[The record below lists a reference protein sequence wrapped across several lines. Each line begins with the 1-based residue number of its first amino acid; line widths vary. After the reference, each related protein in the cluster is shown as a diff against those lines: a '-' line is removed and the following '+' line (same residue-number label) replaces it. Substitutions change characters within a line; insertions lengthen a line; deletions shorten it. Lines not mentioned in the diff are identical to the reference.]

1 MTRYRRFPLAAG
13 WLLLALALLPGDVA
27 GQQGPPYTLE
37 QLEGYLA
44 VGLSPELIL
53 NRVQRDC
60 LAFRLDAA
68 AEERLKAAGA
78 DEAFLQALRGVCYR
92 GPEGAVEPPVQP
104 EPRAQPRPQP
114 PPAPVSSTLYSPGSA
129 AVRSLILPGL
139 GQFYTKRPA
148 VGAVFLAGWAGALG
162 LGLMSQETTV
172 ECLDRVTDS
181 CPPNRVLSETVKRP
195 MLAVGVGGAVA
206 LAVVSALE
214 ARSGAAK
221 ANARTVALGSDAQ
234 PGGVL
239 VEVLPL
245 DAFAL
250 ARAGAG
256 RDVVL
261 LQLRF

>member
-1 MTRYRRFPLAAG
+1 
-13 WLLLALALLPGDVA
+13 LLALALLPGDVA

-234 PGGVL
+234 PGGVM
-239 VEVLPL
+239 VELLPL